1 MKTVVKGG
9 RLKRPYCV
17 VTHLT
22 MTENYSYHIHEE
34 DPIWDSTYMKL
45 LHNLQDQYVI
55 ILRRTPNAG
64 RKPVPG
70 ESAEYLILDK
80 DTFTFMSDSVEFTS
94 QQEVAA

>member
-1 MKTVVKGG
+1 MVKGG
-9 RLKRPYCV
+9 RLKRSYCV

-22 MTENYSYHIHEE
+22 MSDIYSYHIHEE

-45 LHNLQDQYVI
+45 LHNLQDQYVV
-55 ILRRTPNAG
+55 ILHRTPNAG

-80 DTFTFMSDSVEFTS
+80 KDVIPEGVVRLDW
-94 QQEVAA
+94 QQEEESCV